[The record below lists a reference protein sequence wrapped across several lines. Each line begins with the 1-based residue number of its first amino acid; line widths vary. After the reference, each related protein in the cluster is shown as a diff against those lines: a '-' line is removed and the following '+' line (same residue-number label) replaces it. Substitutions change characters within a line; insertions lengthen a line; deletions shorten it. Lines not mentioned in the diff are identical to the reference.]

1 MEKYHGRI
9 PTVSKPNG
17 AVLLVEIK
25 FRHLLSTGKTVAI
38 EDAAKSVVLP
48 EGFDKRAFGGIPRA
62 MAKAGEI
69 VEAGYRRGTSSRC
82 NKAVK
87 RLWVATDK
95 LAAKPRGERSRD

>member
-1 MEKYHGRI
+1 
-9 PTVSKPNG
+9 VSKPLG
-17 AVLLVEIK
+17 AIVLVEIQ
-25 FRHLLSTGKTVAI
+25 FRHLLSTGKSVAI

-69 VEAGYRRGTSSRC
+69 VEAGYRRGVSSRC
-82 NKAVK
+82 NMAVK

-95 LAAKPRGERSRD
+95 LAAKPRGERSRG

>member
-1 MEKYHGRI
+1 MSN
-9 PTVSKPNG
+9 PTGPI
-17 AVLLVEIK
+17 LLVEIK
-25 FRHLLSTGKTVAI
+25 FRHLLSTGKSVAI

-48 EGFDKRAFGGIPRA
+48 EGVDKRAFGGIPRA

-82 NKAVK
+82 NMAMK

-95 LAAKPRGERSRD
+95 LQAKPRGRRHRG

>member
-1 MEKYHGRI
+1 M
-9 PTVSKPNG
+9 SKPLG
-17 AVLLVEIK
+17 AIVLVEIQ
-25 FRHLLSTGKTVAI
+25 FRHLLSTGKSVAI
-38 EDAAKSVVLP
+38 EDATKSVVMP

-62 MAKAGEI
+62 MAKSGEI

-95 LAAKPRGERSRD
+95 LVAKPREGRSRGS